1 MSARSS
7 AYALLGLS
15 FGASP
20 EEIKKSYRM
29 LAMRWHPDRNAGSEE
44 ATEKFKAL
52 HEAYALLTGK
62 AAPPSSNNARAY
74 AHMAVMP
81 WVMGWLFMESW
92 MSFASVFVG
101 AFTRIG
107 AD

>member
-1 MSARSS
+1 MSTRSS

-20 EEIKKSYRM
+20 EEIKKSYRT

-52 HEAYALLTGK
+52 HEAYALLTEK
-62 AAPPSSNNARAY
+62 TAPSASNNARAY
-74 AHMAVMP
+74 ARMAVMP
-81 WVMGWLFMESW
+81 WVMGELLMESW
-92 MSFASVFVG
+92 ISLASVFAG

>member
-20 EEIKKSYRM
+20 EEIKKSYRT

-52 HEAYALLTGK
+52 HEAYALLTEK
-62 AAPPSSNNARAY
+62 TAPSYSNNARAY
-74 AHMAVMP
+74 AHMAAMP
-81 WVMGWLFMESW
+81 WVMGGLFMQDW
-92 MSFASVFVG
+92 MSFANAFASV
-101 AFTRIG
+101 FTRIG

>member
-15 FGASP
+15 FSASP
-20 EEIKKSYRM
+20 EEIKKTYRT

-52 HEAYALLTGK
+52 HEAYALLSEKT
-62 AAPPSSNNARAY
+62 ARSPSINAGAY
-74 AHMAVMP
+74 ARMATMP
-81 WVMGWLFMESW
+81 WVMGGIFMESW
-92 MSFASVFVG
+92 MSFASI
-101 AFTRIG
+101 FTRIG

>member
-20 EEIKKSYRM
+20 EAIKKSYRS

-52 HEAYALLTGK
+52 HEAYALLSEET
-62 AAPPSSNNARAY
+62 ARSPSINADAY
-74 AHMAVMP
+74 ARMATMP
-81 WVMGWLFMESW
+81 WVMGGIFMESW
-92 MSFASVFVG
+92 ISFAGIFAG
-101 AFTRIG
+101 AFSRIG
-107 AD
+107 AE